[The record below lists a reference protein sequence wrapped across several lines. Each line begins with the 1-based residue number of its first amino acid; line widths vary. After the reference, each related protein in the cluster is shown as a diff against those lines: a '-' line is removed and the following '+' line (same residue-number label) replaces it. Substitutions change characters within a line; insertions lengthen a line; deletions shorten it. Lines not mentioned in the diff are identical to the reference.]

1 MNRKDNTAPPQNYAV
16 GYGRPPAHTRF
27 QPGHSG
33 NPKGR
38 LKGIKNIATIVTE
51 ILDQQIT
58 VRTASGGVRRL
69 TRREALAHKC
79 IESASK
85 GKEKALMIVLNLD
98 DRSAGSDSPLIEP
111 QLDEENRALIDAY
124 YIHTNYAEGE
134 AARLATN
141 KKKEE

>member
-1 MNRKDNTAPPQNYAV
+1 MSRKDKTVEPQNYAV

-85 GKEKALMIVLNLD
+85 GDGKALMIVMNLD
-98 DRSAGSDSPLIEP
+98 GRSAGSASPP
-111 QLDEENRALIDAY
+111 VDAQLEEGDRAI
-124 YIHTNYAEGE
+124 IYAHFAELE
-134 AARLATN
+134 ATRLATN